1 MKLTKYG
8 RVLSN
13 FFTPNFQKNRHQLL
27 LHQKKKRATSTCN
40 SSIPQ
45 THSSSLNFI
54 FNYHSSSP
62 KASLLTFQTFSSQTQ
77 TPSYTTS
84 SQHSPK
90 PPQAH
95 SPQLHEPPH
104 ATPDTSY
111 TSLFSPLPSH

>member
-27 LHQKKKRATSTCN
+27 LLQKKKRATHPCN
-40 SSIPQ
+40 SSIPLPY
-45 THSSSLNFI
+45 SPSLNFI

-62 KASLLTFQTFSSQTQ
+62 KASLLTSPTSSSQTQ

-84 SQHSPK
+84 SQHLPK

-95 SPQLHEPPH
+95 SPQSYGPPH
-104 ATPDTSY
+104 ATLDTSY
-111 TSLFSPLPSH
+111 TSPFSPLPSH